1 MPREGCC
8 LLPSCG
14 EGQRRE
20 DEEEKRKKWSCTHPL
35 SVWGPKKCAL
45 DFIKIPRG
53 LPGTFKLTHAC
64 LRGRVARAPLAISWD
79 AWRYPHVERLQC

>member
-20 DEEEKRKKWSCTHPL
+20 DEEEKRKNR
-35 SVWGPKKCAL
+35 GPKYQVQLACAL

-64 LRGRVARAPLAISWD
+64 LRGRAARAPLAISWD